1 MDQTLKNHEELI
13 DKHEVKLEDIQQD
26 LTDLKV
32 RFGIKDKTNGQVVK
46 YQEELVKAQED
57 EKAERKE
64 QDRLLMERIDK
75 VDERLWFIVT
85 GIILMVLLEI
95 GLFIV
100 QMKLGGQFDEL
111 S

>member
-1 MDQTLKNHEELI
+1 MDQTLKEHEELI

-32 RFGIKDKTNGQVVK
+32 RLGIKDKTNGQVVQ
-46 YQEELVKAQED
+46 YQKDLVDAQER
-57 EKAERKE
+57 ERAERKE
-64 QDRLLMERIDK
+64 QDSILMSRIDK

-95 GLFIV
+95 GLFFV
-100 QMKLGGQFDEL
+100 QMKLGG
-111 S
+111 